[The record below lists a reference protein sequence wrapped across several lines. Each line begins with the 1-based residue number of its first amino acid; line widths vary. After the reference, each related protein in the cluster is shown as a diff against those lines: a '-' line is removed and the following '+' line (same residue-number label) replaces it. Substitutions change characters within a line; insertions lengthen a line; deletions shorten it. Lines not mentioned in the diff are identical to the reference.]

1 MPVIMRKMAG
11 ESIKKMKKLNRTYTM
26 GIFMLIFSAW
36 IAYESTNIPQ
46 LLVSNEPGPRLFPF
60 ISAMGIAVF
69 AVLSMIFDGKKEKK
83 AEYLDKKGYMR
94 LGLMIAE
101 CFAFAFLMNL
111 IGFWIVSMAGLFMF
125 IYTLKGEKKINYI
138 ICIIFCIALGSLCY
152 FGFTKGFNIPLPKG
166 VLWDSLGINML

>member
-1 MPVIMRKMAG
+1 
-11 ESIKKMKKLNRTYTM
+11 M

-83 AEYLDKKGYMR
+83 ADDPSGPCWCLHNHHSVWDE
-94 LGLMIAE
+94 
-101 CFAFAFLMNL
+101 
-111 IGFWIVSMAGLFMF
+111 
-125 IYTLKGEKKINYI
+125 
-138 ICIIFCIALGSLCY
+138 SL
-152 FGFTKGFNIPLPKG
+152 
-166 VLWDSLGINML
+166 S